1 MNEEKFELE
10 YKIFILKLKL
20 GKAEEINNDK
30 EINELIKEIKEL
42 EIEQKLKAIE
52 EDF

>member
-1 MNEEKFELE
+1 MDKFELE

-20 GKAEEINNDK
+20 GKSKDLNNDK
-30 EINELIKEIKEL
+30 EINELIKELKEL
-42 EIEQKLKAIE
+42 ELEQKMKSIE